1 MPLFDFRCRE
11 CGYEFETL
19 VTGAKAPECR
29 RCGSAELEK
38 LASTF
43 ATRSSGQR
51 ATGSIPRPRFT

>member
-11 CGYEFETL
+11 CGYQFETL
-19 VTGAKAPECR
+19 VTGDRIPECR

-43 ATRSSGQR
+43 ATRSSGAR
-51 ATGSIPRPRFT
+51 SAATAPRFT